1 MPDAEHEW
9 NPRPRTYASEVV
21 LAAVP
26 VAEHPL
32 QPKEKAEPKP
42 TGAAPLPEAP
52 MDPLSLMMAAAEV
65 DPLGAHDPLGASG
78 SAPGAAF
85 SSVGSVLLGA
95 ATHDEDAPASRFL
108 TWKQRRADILKQY
121 TVAGQIKINSDL
133 FNVDG
138 IAAASLGSNLDDG
151 AAAADKKVNMLDAK
165 TRGRLE
171 QLEQAEGNADESR
184 IVRLTQQELVS
195 RVDKLNVEL
204 GKAWE
209 AEERVRALKIA
220 IQVRRPREEAAG
232 VGRGGAWG
240 EGGRRGGWGGWGAF
254 PPHPLRTRL
263 PLSCNPLRRC
273 PRC

>member
-1 MPDAEHEW
+1 MQRGMPDVEHEW

-21 LAAVP
+21 LAAASP
-26 VAEHPL
+26 VTEHPL

-52 MDPLSLMMAAAEV
+52 MDPLSLMMAAAKL
-65 DPLGAHDPLGASG
+65 DPLGANDPLGASG

-95 ATHDEDAPASRFL
+95 ATHDEEAPASRFL
-108 TWKQRRADILKQY
+108 TWKHRRADILKQY
-121 TVAGQIKINSDL
+121 AVAGQIKINSDL
-133 FNVDG
+133 LNVDG

-171 QLEQAEGNADESR
+171 QLEQAEGTADESR
-184 IVRLTQQELVS
+184 IIRLTQQELVS

-220 IQVRRPREEAAG
+220 IQVRRPRDEKRPHLPSAPCSTPAMHPT
-232 VGRGGAWG
+232 A
-240 EGGRRGGWGGWGAF
+240 
-254 PPHPLRTRL
+254 PPLHPPAP
-263 PLSCNPLRRC
+263 PLCRC